1 MSIFIMLDV
10 GGTEIKGGVFDVS
23 GALLGG
29 IRNFQAKAGKIRIRS
44 LKISATS
51 FLILA
56 GASQKKNWKES
67 AWLSLGLLIMN
78 RASA

>member
-29 IRNFQAKAGKIRIRS
+29 IRNFQAKARGKPDTIFENF
-44 LKISATS
+44 ATS

-67 AWLSLGLLIMN
+67 AWLSL
-78 RASA
+78 AF

>member
-29 IRNFQAKAGKIRIRS
+29 IRNFQAKAGENPDTIFENFCHI
-44 LKISATS
+44 ISDLGGG
-51 FLILA
+51 FPKEKLE
-56 GASQKKNWKES
+56 ES